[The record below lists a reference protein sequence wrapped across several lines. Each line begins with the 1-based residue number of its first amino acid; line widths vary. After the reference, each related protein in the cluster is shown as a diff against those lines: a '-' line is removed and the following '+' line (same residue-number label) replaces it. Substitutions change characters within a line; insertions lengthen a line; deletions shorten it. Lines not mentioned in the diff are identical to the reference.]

1 MSMLKVKSIPLLSPA
16 TLKQIWK
23 HIAVPRTHIHILF
36 ILSTVSST
44 TEAQTV
50 QIPSLN

>member
-1 MSMLKVKSIPLLSPA
+1 MSMLKVKSILLLSPG
-16 TLKQIWK
+16 TPKQIWK
-23 HIAVPRTHIHILF
+23 HITVPRTHIQTIF

-44 TEAQTV
+44 TEAQTL

>member
-1 MSMLKVKSIPLLSPA
+1 MSMLKVKSILLLSPV

-23 HIAVPRTHIHILF
+23 HTAVPRTHIQTLF

-44 TEAQTV
+44 TESQTV